1 MLKSIAISA
10 LSLSLAV
17 AATAA
22 VNTRVVLAEERMAH
36 EEEGR
41 IIESPIAGI
50 QNHYW
55 FDYRGNVLE
64 SQKELAND
72 LRHASKAKDM
82 RNAWD
87 EYRGELSHERGHY
100 IHVMA
105 KRGYVTPRVEVV
117 D

>member
-1 MLKSIAISA
+1 MPG
-10 LSLSLAV
+10 AV

-36 EEEGR
+36 EEEAR
-41 IIESPIAGI
+41 IITSPIGGVE
-50 QNHYW
+50 NHYW
-55 FDYRGNVLE
+55 FDYRDNVLE
-64 SQKELAND
+64 TQKELASD

-100 IHVMA
+100 VHVMA
-105 KRGYVTPRVEVV
+105 KRGYRYPTV
-117 D
+117 DVID